1 MVGRFVGI
9 GDGKYKL
16 NIMIFMESNTNGES
30 FIKRFEGKE
39 SDWKEYL
46 AFTPEMQSEY
56 QKVYTE
62 HPEYTHRQLM
72 ARIVI
77 GRIVTMRGVGF
88 DIANSVRLSEKQKI
102 ELIKACEDYYY
113 RDRAFNN
120 YERTLL
126 YQVRDEYHIRNSGLY
141 KLAEHNFLDSLK
153 SFFNL

>member
-1 MVGRFVGI
+1 
-9 GDGKYKL
+9 
-16 NIMIFMESNTNGES
+16 MESNTNGES

-46 AFTPEMQSEY
+46 AFTPKMQSEY
-56 QKVYTE
+56 QKAYTE
-62 HPEYTHRQLM
+62 PPEWNHKQIMELLVHHVFMIETS
-72 ARIVI
+72 
-77 GRIVTMRGVGF
+77 MRGVGF
-88 DIANSVRLSEKQKI
+88 DIARSVRLSDKQKN

-120 YERTLL
+120 YEKTLL
-126 YQVRDEYHIRNSGLY
+126 YQVRDEYHIRNYGLY

>member
-1 MVGRFVGI
+1 
-9 GDGKYKL
+9 
-16 NIMIFMESNTNGES
+16 MIFMESNTNGES

-77 GRIVTMRGVGF
+77 GRSVTMRGVGF

-126 YQVRDEYHIRNSGLY
+126 YQG
-141 KLAEHNFLDSLK
+141 
-153 SFFNL
+153 